1 MLFEPVKIVFLTV
14 VFGVLLMAFILYITD
29 NFK

>member
-14 VFGVLLMAFILYITD
+14 VVGVLLLAFVIHITD
-29 NFK
+29 KFK